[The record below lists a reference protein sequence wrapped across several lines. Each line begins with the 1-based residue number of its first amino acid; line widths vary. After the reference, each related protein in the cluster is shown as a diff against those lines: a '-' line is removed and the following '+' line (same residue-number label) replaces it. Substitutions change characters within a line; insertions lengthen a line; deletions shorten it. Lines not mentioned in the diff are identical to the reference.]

1 MPQVLHCQ
9 LPLEDAVQNEVSQV
23 TLQPQVWGVVC
34 HAGSAQH
41 AFGNCRPCLWF
52 HKSTG
57 CSSLD
62 RNGTA
67 WVRHKKARIY
77 IYIYIHSQVGLVVCV
92 GVFSPIGPMGLEYGM
107 FCLGDTSA
115 TYSLKLH
122 VQIPAGEALQHSTT
136 NNIE

>member
-1 MPQVLHCQ
+1 MQALRSM
-9 LPLEDAVQNEVSQV
+9 LLAI
-23 TLQPQVWGVVC
+23 
-34 HAGSAQH
+34 AGPAYGFTSRQA
-41 AFGNCRPCLWF
+41 AAAWIAMERPGYD
-52 HKSTG
+52 T
-57 CSSLD
+57 
-62 RNGTA
+62 R
-67 WVRHKKARIY
+67 RPEY